1 MTQSALNVNRDCGKT
16 FQQVIT
22 CFAQGC
28 GTYWNLTLLLRE
40 VKKLAE
46 NNQGRT
52 LERALDVIECVSS
65 STDPLTLTQI
75 SKATGLH
82 IATTKRILGTLERR
96 LYLKQAPTGY
106 TLGPQVLPHAHAFLL
121 QDRLALIS
129 PPILRELTSVTSLT
143 SSIFVPS
150 GDHRIL
156 ISRVEAPN
164 ALGYEFPIGQVLS
177 LTLGGGK
184 VLLAHK
190 SPEDQERIINASDG
204 TPLANKSVQTPDNLR
219 ADIARI
225 LEAGVFVSVSERS
238 HGTVSL
244 TAPIRNGE
252 DQVIASI
259 NITGHD
265 GLTNAEDIL
274 QHQPTVLQAA
284 RRISSQ
290 MF

>member
-1 MTQSALNVNRDCGKT
+1 M
-16 FQQVIT
+16 
-22 CFAQGC
+22 
-28 GTYWNLTLLLRE
+28 
-40 VKKLAE
+40 AE

-52 LERALDVIECVSS
+52 LERAFDVIECVSS
-65 STDPLTLTQI
+65 SSDPLTLTQI

-96 LYLKQAPTGY
+96 LYLKQAPNGY

-129 PPILRELTSVTSLT
+129 PPILRDLTTVTSLT
-143 SSIFVPS
+143 SSVFVAS
-150 GDHRIL
+150 GDQRIL

-190 SPEDQERIINASDG
+190 PAEEQERIIEAADS
-204 TPLANKSVQTPDNLR
+204 TPLADQKVQTPETLR
-219 ADIARI
+219 ADIEQI
-225 LEAGVFVSVSERS
+225 LDTGIFVSASERS

-244 TAPIRNGE
+244 TAPIRNG
-252 DQVIASI
+252 DDTVIASI

-274 QHQPTVLQAA
+274 QHQANVLQAA

-290 MF
+290 MI